1 MLFWNV
7 FTFLIVYEIFYRYAC
22 FLDYLERVNEESDLD
37 SFTTGYKKFGIH
49 INNDGSVYCLEWA
62 PGAKQLYLTGD
73 FSKHKQNTLRDY
85 LNFSKHITY
94 RTIVEQNC
102 ENNHLN
108 ENPVL
113 NIVILFLT
121 TFLKSSPMS

>member
-1 MLFWNV
+1 M
-7 FTFLIVYEIFYRYAC
+7 
-22 FLDYLERVNEESDLD
+22 DYLERVNEESDLD

-73 FSKHKQNTLRDY
+73 FSKYKQNTLHGNFNFFKRIFY
-85 LNFSKHITY
+85 LFIKK
-94 RTIVEQNC
+94 QNC
-102 ENNHLN
+102 EEHHLN

-113 NIVILFLT
+113 NIVILFSI
-121 TFLKSSPMS
+121 TFLRVVTNIIILRVETI